1 MFEELISQSGFTPLT
16 CTARLALVGDLDMAS
31 VAKAE
36 AGLDDALAYHPRQLD
51 IDLSRLAF
59 CDSSGL
65 HFLIDVTRRMKER
78 GIELRPRPLC
88 DRLDQLVMEFSAE
101 HRADLCDLLGRFA
114 EPIEASDQRG
124 M

>member
-78 GIELRPRPLC
+78 GIELRLLDPSPGVARLFALVGAEERLPVLREDAAEE
-88 DRLDQLVMEFSAE
+88 DRGLAVD
-101 HRADLCDLLGRFA
+101 G
-114 EPIEASDQRG
+114 G
-124 M
+124 

>member
-78 GIELRPRPLC
+78 GIELRLLDPSPGVA
-88 DRLDQLVMEFSAE
+88 RLFALVGAE
-101 HRADLCDLLGRFA
+101 ERLPVLREDTAEERA
-114 EPIEASDQRG
+114 
-124 M
+124 

>member
-1 MFEELISQSGFTPLT
+1 MFEELISQSWFTPLT

-78 GIELRPRPLC
+78 GIELRLLDPSPGVARLFALVGAEERLPVLREDAAEE
-88 DRLDQLVMEFSAE
+88 DRGLAVD
-101 HRADLCDLLGRFA
+101 G
-114 EPIEASDQRG
+114 G
-124 M
+124 

>member
-16 CTARLALVGDLDMAS
+16 CTARLALIGDLDMAS

-36 AGLDDALAYHPRQLD
+36 AGLDDALAYHPRQLE

-78 GIELRPRPLC
+78 GIELRLLDPSPGVARLFALVGAEERLPVLREDAAEE
-88 DRLDQLVMEFSAE
+88 DRGLAVD
-101 HRADLCDLLGRFA
+101 G
-114 EPIEASDQRG
+114 G
-124 M
+124 

>member
-78 GIELRPRPLC
+78 GIELRLLDPSPGVA
-88 DRLDQLVMEFSAE
+88 RLFALVGAE
-101 HRADLCDLLGRFA
+101 ERLPVLREDTA
-114 EPIEASDQRG
+114 EEERG
-124 M
+124 LAVDGA